1 MDRVST
7 NNNGKIAVS
16 GFSGDT
22 AGIDY
27 KIVTN
32 KK

>member
-7 NNNGKIAVS
+7 NIKGKMAVS
-16 GFSGDT
+16 GLSGDT

-27 KIVTN
+27 KMVTS